1 MTSSAEAV
9 KFITT
14 LTSDEE
20 IEAKKYNHIDLE
32 IYQAEDRILSATE
45 AGTSLDDSA
54 HIHITHEYTCKK
66 KDKILNK
73 VEGVVDRINEDTVRV
88 KLFPDNYVNFPY
100 IIFEEPAAVKQGQHI
115 KYMIK
120 KDAEGY
126 RYQKIVLIDNKQA
139 HPEKEMIL
147 SLLDEFKYKDE

>member
-1 MTSSAEAV
+1 MTSSAEAAEAV

-20 IEAKKYNHIDLE
+20 TEVKKYNHIDLE
-32 IYQAEDRILSATE
+32 IYQAEDRISSATCPN
-45 AGTSLDDSA
+45 DSA
-54 HIHITHEYTCKK
+54 HTGITPKYTYKNR
-66 KDKILNK
+66 DKILNEL
-73 VEGVVDRINEDTVRV
+73 EGVVDRVNEVTVRV

-100 IIFEEPAAVKQGQHI
+100 IIFEEPTEIKQGQHI

-120 KDAEGY
+120 EDTEGY
-126 RYQKIVLIDNKQA
+126 RYQQIVLIENKQA
-139 HPEKEMIL
+139 HPEKDMIL